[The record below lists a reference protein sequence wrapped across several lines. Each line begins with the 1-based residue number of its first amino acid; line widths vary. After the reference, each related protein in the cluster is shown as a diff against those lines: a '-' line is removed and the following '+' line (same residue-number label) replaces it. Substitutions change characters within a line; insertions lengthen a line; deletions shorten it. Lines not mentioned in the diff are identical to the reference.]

1 LGSINDLLRS
11 GAQYVKQRAVQDTEE
26 LVDLNDRFWHGVN
39 QVGNFADELVDD
51 IRNTAYQ
58 SVVNRQFTPGQMSGS
73 VVSALERGAQGIR
86 NMASQVGSELNRGA
100 AKNRA
105 ARGLDYSQYKLD
117 DVEKIALDIATQKY
131 GLDAFPGHLAAM
143 TRFDL
148 GSVAPYLDEGEL
160 RILEAAKQEA
170 GSLYAARIEE
180 ARQGAGQWLREEVRR
195 RPNATLEE
203 IFTGGRNA
211 APDMEAE
218 MFQAINSR
226 ASSRVNQPDPNDA
239 FAVNSP
245 YQAPAP
251 LNTRPS
257 AMTRQEFNPQVDEA
271 RYDSV
276 PRQSPETPIRYF
288 DELDTP
294 DGVEMGKPDFSGAPS
309 FRSQKALEEYLRA
322 QVQRWR

>member
-1 LGSINDLLRS
+1 
-11 GAQYVKQRAVQDTEE
+11 
-26 LVDLNDRFWHGVN
+26 
-39 QVGNFADELVDD
+39 
-51 IRNTAYQ
+51 
-58 SVVNRQFTPGQMSGS
+58 
-73 VVSALERGAQGIR
+73 
-86 NMASQVGSELNRGA
+86 
-100 AKNRA
+100 
-105 ARGLDYSQYKLD
+105 
-117 DVEKIALDIATQKY
+117 
-131 GLDAFPGHLAAM
+131 
-143 TRFDL
+143 
-148 GSVAPYLDEGEL
+148 
-160 RILEAAKQEA
+160 
-170 GSLYAARIEE
+170 
-180 ARQGAGQWLREEVRR
+180 
-195 RPNATLEE
+195 
-203 IFTGGRNA
+203 
-211 APDMEAE
+211 MEAE